1 MFINR
6 AVITVSLVGGVV
18 AVLLSFLYGSPFFAF
33 LSAILF
39 AFSLGLWKYGYLI
52 IPIITKATRIVEIRE
67 GYEVSPSRDY
77 IMKKVPNGYYATKF
91 MEIRYY
97 ESSLDKNEGEKH
109 FMFESFEKAVSSLR
123 YIVKISLLVS
133 AVDLSAQ
140 IEELKT
146 RRSAA
151 ESRKARYAGK
161 ENSDELVRLDRE
173 IAMYTRQLDR
183 ITSGEKPV
191 ELVAY
196 ASTTAFGLT
205 KDESVDRVKRQA
217 KEVKT
222 ILSSSLAT
230 DVVDLADLDMLK
242 CFEWDRFFPTTK
254 EELADEVF

>member
-6 AVITVSLVGGVV
+6 AVVTASLVGGVI
-18 AVLLSFLYGSPFFAF
+18 AILLSVLYGSPFFAF
-33 LSAILF
+33 LSAVLF
-39 AFSLGLWKYGYLI
+39 ALSLGLWKYGYML
-52 IPIITKATRIVEIRE
+52 IPIVTGAGKIVEIRD
-67 GYEVSPSRDY
+67 GYEVSPSRDH
-77 IMKKVPNGYYATKF
+77 ILKKVPNGYYATKF
-91 MEIRYY
+91 LEIRYY
-97 ESSLDKNEGEKH
+97 ESSIDKNDGEKH
-109 FMFESFEKAVSSLR
+109 FMFESFEKAISSLR

-146 RRSAA
+146 RRGAA
-151 ESRKARYAGK
+151 EARKARLVGK
-161 ENSDELVRLDRE
+161 ENSDEVVRLDRE

-205 KDESVDRVKRQA
+205 KDEAIQRVKRQA

-230 DVVDLADLDMLK
+230 DVVDLADLDMLR
-242 CFEWDRFFPTTK
+242 CFEWDKFFPTTK